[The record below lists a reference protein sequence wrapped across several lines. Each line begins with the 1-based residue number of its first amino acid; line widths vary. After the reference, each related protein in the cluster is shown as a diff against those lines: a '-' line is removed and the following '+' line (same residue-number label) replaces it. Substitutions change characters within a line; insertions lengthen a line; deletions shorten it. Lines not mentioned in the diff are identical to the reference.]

1 MHAMGE
7 ISETAFKPLRFG
19 VWNIKHN
26 APCKSIACLE
36 WRIWERA
43 RERKARESENK
54 SGREGVSEWVTCIW
68 VFPTAAVCVFV
79 CAWAGFLAVVPF
91 CLWVQESSFNP
102 LLSQSPPTPPHHT
115 WFSLTK
121 GPNGSIFYC
130 GFWEQAERERDSWS
144 PSVASAPPSTHV
156 TFTQE
161 SFNSWTQ
168 LGKSSWSLWQI
179 AVKCDDW
186 IGLVRSCTCVICAY
200 LSEYTSGWQGCH
212 RWGRP
217 SLANW
222 SIVNIHVKNKQTR
235 TLCVRILEWIGLLS
249 DCW

>member
-91 CLWVQESSFNP
+91 CLGVQESSFNP
-102 LLSQSPPTPPHHT
+102 LLSQSPPPHPITP
-115 WFSLTK
+115 
-121 GPNGSIFYC
+121 
-130 GFWEQAERERDSWS
+130 D
-144 PSVASAPPSTHV
+144 
-156 TFTQE
+156 
-161 SFNSWTQ
+161 
-168 LGKSSWSLWQI
+168 SLWQKALMAQYFTVAFESRLRERETLGAHLSHLLPLLHMWHSLRSLLI
-179 AVKCDDW
+179 HERNLERALGACDKLLW
-186 IGLVRSCTCVICAY
+186 SATIGSDSFARALALSARIWANTHLVGKVAIDEAGRRSLIEA
-200 LSEYTSGWQGCH
+200 S
-212 RWGRP
+212 
-217 SLANW
+217 
-222 SIVNIHVKNKQTR
+222 
-235 TLCVRILEWIGLLS
+235 
-249 DCW
+249 